1 MNPRWKQFLSDL
13 RKVSL
18 TALTPLLVLAASFLL
33 AACGTGASRAS
44 DGPVYEQEY
53 QGGLPVDGAV
63 EQETPNGGY
72 RTVVGNPVVIV
83 NGGVEPESL
92 LPYGGGEEGL
102 RQAED
107 ESPNYSP
114 SL

>member
-1 MNPRWKQFLSDL
+1 MNRTRSTAAFLRELAPGTVFAS
-13 RKVSL
+13 
-18 TALTPLLVLAASFLL
+18 ALVAAFLL
-33 AACGTGASRAS
+33 AACGGGSGSGT
-44 DGPVYEQEY
+44 VVEQEY
-53 QGGLPVDGAV
+53 AGDLPVDGAI

-72 RTVVGNPVVIV
+72 RTIAGNPVVIV

-107 ESPNYSP
+107 ESPNYAP
-114 SL
+114 NL